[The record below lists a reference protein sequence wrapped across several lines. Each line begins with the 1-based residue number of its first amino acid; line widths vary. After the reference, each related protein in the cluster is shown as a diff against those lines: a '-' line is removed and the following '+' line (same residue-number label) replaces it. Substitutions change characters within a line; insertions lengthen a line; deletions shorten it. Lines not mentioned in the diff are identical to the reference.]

1 MKLLKEIIYSNEGLV
16 LIGVTI
22 TTIETITRAIVITT
36 MRRTATRTI
45 RLGPHSNIIWDY
57 IY

>member
-16 LIGVTI
+16 LIGVAI
-22 TTIETITRAIVITT
+22 TTIATITRAIVITT

-45 RLGPHSNIIWDY
+45 CLGPHSNII
-57 IY
+57 